1 VRSLFR
7 RFDPVMKG
15 YIPAL
20 DLWGALVLASTCTAT
35 EKINFLF
42 DLMDL
47 DRDEHLSREDL
58 AIIMRCSTRG
68 FSNFKEILQVPLK
81 TVNVM
86 VEEAF
91 SRETV
96 ELNEFGYIH
105 VKDLRPYLLVDD
117 KARTYFANLG
127 TLIVV
132 EDSSKLIEQRED
144 LLKELAE
151 VENEL
156 YELET
161 SLQVTSDDADMYRSE
176 RGGDSHLVR
185 LTEKLLVN
193 STKKGELSIFCEQRV
208 GLYEMLQQMLTNQPL
223 RSPSHSPTTGCPSK

>member
-1 VRSLFR
+1 MSSLFR
-7 RFDPVMKG
+7 RFDPEMKG
-15 YIPAL
+15 YIPSL
-20 DLWGALVLASTCTAT
+20 DLWGALVLASSCTAT

-47 DRDEHLSREDL
+47 DRDEYLSPVDL
-58 AIIMRCSTRG
+58 ALIMRCSTRG
-68 FSNFKEILQVPLK
+68 FSNFKGTLHVPLK
-81 TVNVM
+81 TVGVM

-96 ELNEFGYIH
+96 VLNESGSMH
-105 VKDLRPYLLVDD
+105 LKDLRPYLLVDD

-156 YELET
+156 HDLET
-161 SLQVTSDDADMYRSE
+161 SLAVTSEDATMYMTE
-176 RGGDSHLVR
+176 RGGDAHLVR

-193 STKKGELSIFCEQRV
+193 VTKKGNAYLF
-208 GLYEMLQQMLTNQPL
+208 
-223 RSPSHSPTTGCPSK
+223 